1 MVLLSH
7 NVEEGGL
14 MVNNPC
20 NQSSLHTFPG
30 GGSGVK
36 YAHIIVVSVRKSWNI
51 SALLSNAPKIILP
64 SSFVQQ
70 ILKMDATFIIAL
82 ESKCKQS
89 LGYFGVLQVKT
100 QHPNS
105 HRGKV

>member
-36 YAHIIVVSVRKSWNI
+36 YAHIIVVSVSVSFAEQCSKNTFT
-51 SALLSNAPKIILP
+51 LLICPTDTKDGRYLYHCFGI
-64 SSFVQQ
+64 
-70 ILKMDATFIIAL
+70 KM
-82 ESKCKQS
+82 
-89 LGYFGVLQVKT
+89 
-100 QHPNS
+100 
-105 HRGKV
+105 